1 MPIQKEE
8 QLSELFQFRPI
19 PIYDPVPWLLKYL
32 EKEHIFQAARVQVEL
47 QRSMLTA
54 YGKALDQIEGVL
66 KSAGSKA
73 S

>member
-8 QLSELFQFRPI
+8 QLSELFQWRPI

-66 KSAGSKA
+66 KTAGSKA